1 MSFQIY
7 RNTSVGE
14 SLMETIE
21 QMAQEEKL
29 TEEIALAVLKQ
40 FDTSMSKAIKEF
52 VTGKATMKANM
63 KTYHYYENVWTFSL
77 EKVEFKLNQ
86 AGNGSMNG
94 AQSLACDT
102 AKVVVVDAKLGE
114 GENPTA

>member
-21 QMAQEEKL
+21 QLAEEGKL
-29 TEEIALAVLKQ
+29 PEEVALAVLKQ
-40 FDTSMSKAIKEF
+40 FDTSMSEAIKKF

-77 EKVEFKLNQ
+77 EEVEFKLNQ
-86 AGNGSMNG
+86 AGSGSMAG
-94 AQSLACDT
+94 AQTMKCNT
-102 AKVVVVDAKLGE
+102 TKVVVVDAKLGE
-114 GENPTA
+114 TV

>member
-21 QMAQEEKL
+21 ELAIEGKLSEE
-29 TEEIALAVLKQ
+29 LAVLVLRQ
-40 FDTSMSKAIKEF
+40 FDTSMSTALKKF

-63 KTYHYYENVWTFSL
+63 KTYHYYDNVWTFSL
-77 EKVEFKLNQ
+77 AGIEFRLNQ
-86 AGNGSMNG
+86 AGQGSM
-94 AQSLACDT
+94 ALATQFNCDT
-102 AKVVVVDAKLGE
+102 SKVVVVDAKLALD
-114 GENPTA
+114 PS

>member
-21 QMAQEEKL
+21 QLAEEGKL
-29 TEEIALAVLKQ
+29 PEEVAMAVLKQ
-40 FDTSMSKAIKEF
+40 FDTSMSEAIKKF
-52 VTGKATMKANM
+52 VVGKATMKANM

-77 EKVEFKLNQ
+77 ENVEFKLNSGG
-86 AGNGSMNG
+86 AGSMSS
-94 AQSLACDT
+94 AQNMMANT
-102 AKVVVVDAKLGE
+102 AKIVVVDAKLGE
-114 GENPTA
+114 TV